1 MNKTN
6 IEMFPGDYQWN
17 PLRKPCTRDCK
28 NPLGESY
35 CWTQRFKRNP
45 NLPEWDEKELVAPFH
60 RKKGTDILVCWM
72 TDLMLTGNYEQIQS
86 ILDVCNTSPQ
96 HRFFFLT
103 KSPLR
108 YLDFEFPRNCW
119 LGITVTHEKDL
130 ISYIS
135 FFVDYEPQKENR
147 FISFEPLYENIITN
161 DKAWWKFIQWIF
173 VGCETIGNV
182 HTPNLKTLPKKEWLL
197 KIRKITREYGIK
209 LWEKYVLRTTGLLEK
224 PIQERP
230 L

>member
-1 MNKTN
+1 
-6 IEMFPGDYQWN
+6 MFPGGYQWN
-17 PLRKPCTRDCK
+17 PLRKPCTRNCK

-35 CWTQRFKRNP
+35 CWTKRFKRNP
-45 NLPEWDEKELVAPFH
+45 NLPEWDEVELYKPLH
-60 RKKGTDILVCWM
+60 RRKSTDFLVCWM
-72 TDLMLTGNYEQIQS
+72 TDLMLMGMDEQIIKIISTCYQ
-86 ILDVCNTSPQ
+86 SPQ

-119 LGITVTHEKDL
+119 LGCSINADSEKLLD
-130 ISYIS
+130 
-135 FFVDYEPQKENR
+135 NR
-147 FISFEPLYENIITN
+147 FKLNNPIFLSIEPFYEEIPTKFLVKLGSFDCCGDCIKW
-161 DKAWWKFIQWIF
+161 DWIF
-173 VGCETIGNV
+173 ISCETKGNV
-182 HTPNLKTLPKKEWLL
+182 HTPNLKMLPKKEWLL
-197 KIRKITREYGIK
+197 CIQETCQHYGIK